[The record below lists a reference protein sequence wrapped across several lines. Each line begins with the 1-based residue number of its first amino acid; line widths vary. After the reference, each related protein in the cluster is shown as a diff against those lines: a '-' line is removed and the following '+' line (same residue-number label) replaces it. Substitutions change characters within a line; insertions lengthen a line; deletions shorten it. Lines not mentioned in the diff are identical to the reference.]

1 MDDTKLYSVGIDIG
15 TSTSQVIF
23 SRLTVANRA
32 GRCSVPFVEIV
43 DKEVIYRSPIH
54 RTPML
59 NPWTIDGEALRTLV
73 AEESPKTGAWG
84 TWLRTAP

>member
-54 RTPML
+54 RTPC
-59 NPWTIDGEALRTLV
+59 
-73 AEESPKTGAWG
+73 
-84 TWLRTAP
+84 